1 MLFAINATN
10 LVLAPL
16 DQFSLVKCLL
26 VHRSA
31 CGPVISSG
39 YASVTSTSSASV
51 EMRTKD
57 DVATVCVATSSDFL
71 LLTSSKCNDDLGI
84 IAGVSSTSGS
94 TSEVIVILVHG
105 IGTIIKGGFSTV
117 TVIANVLS
125 GPPKN
130 HVTLPAGA
138 FDLLT
143 LALGRGCSFGGGG
156 VTIDRIVGATAFSDG
171 PINGSLDY
179 GFTVNSVSV
188 GSTKLLVSS
197 AVAKLDKVNTL
208 GIIAG
213 ISSMSGSSSKDIVIM
228 LDIGAIIGG
237 VVAVIANSLL
247 VTAGNN
253 GLMSAGTFK
262 TNSWSST
269 LAITGGS
276 TTKGSI
282 ANIYDSPVSQVVASF
297 MFYTLLIDLT
307 LINVY

>member
-1 MLFAINATN
+1 
-10 LVLAPL
+10 
-16 DQFSLVKCLL
+16 
-26 VHRSA
+26 
-31 CGPVISSG
+31 
-39 YASVTSTSSASV
+39 
-51 EMRTKD
+51 
-57 DVATVCVATSSDFL
+57 
-71 LLTSSKCNDDLGI
+71 LGI
-84 IAGVSSTSGS
+84 IAGVSSTSGLA
-94 TSEVIVILVHG
+94 SEDIVILVHG

-130 HVTLPAGA
+130 RVTPPAGA

-156 VTIDRIVGATAFSDG
+156 VTIDRVVGATAFSDG
-171 PINGSLDY
+171 PIKGSLDY
-179 GFTVNSVSV
+179 GSTVSSVSV
-188 GSTKLLVSS
+188 GSTRLLVSS
-197 AVAKLDKVNTL
+197 AFANLGKVNTL

-213 ISSMSGSSSKDIVIM
+213 VSSTSGLSSKDLVIM

-253 GLMSAGTFK
+253 GLMSTGTFK